1 AAKLRDQVAAL
12 RQLQAQNHVQ
22 GASADMDV
30 IACRIEAG
38 LACVSV
44 LFFRNGISL
53 GTRDFFPRL
62 PLDATPA
69 DLLAQF
75 IAQYYLDRAV
85 PRELILGHELADQA
99 ILVELLAH
107 HAGHAVEIKS

>member
-1 AAKLRDQVAAL
+1 MNWPRPWSRPARRCSSSAPRSCATELLAAL
-12 RQLQAQNHVQ
+12 RQLQAQHHVQ

-38 LACVSV
+38 LACISV

-62 PLDATPA
+62 PLDAEAA
-69 DLLAQF
+69 DVLAQF
-75 IAQYYLDRAV
+75 IAQYYL
-85 PRELILGHELADQA
+85 
-99 ILVELLAH
+99 
-107 HAGHAVEIKS
+107 